1 MDRRL
6 LECTLEVAAA
16 IGAFGVQ
23 QLRAALDR
31 RPWWGAG
38 RAEDPDNLL
47 GHALRK
53 SVGVLARQQGWEL
66 PEGACEAG
74 ASLGRGSRLIAA
86 LDLDGDAP
94 RARQQALSMILDALY
109 AVDHWLATY
118 PEPLEAD
125 RRVPASL
132 AVAPQVLKQDIT
144 TTPADTPP
152 LRPGVAEDLR
162 LMDGDKRHVRRN
174 RDSQRIVAV
183 GSTPATAPEASVT
196 EAIEAEL
203 AGQQATLHEWPI
215 ERAYLA
221 SSLVQQRADG
231 VAMFCKA
238 WPVRQGPSCP
248 KTAFKRDWERQ
259 ELRCPGGVTM
269 SFAPGGVV
277 KLPGATCARCAL
289 RERCTTSVSGR
300 SVSIHPDEALLQEW
314 RARQQTPHGRAKLR
328 EQVAMERALAHMGR
342 WQGRRA
348 RYRGVRKH
356 VFELRRCAVVHNLH
370 VLVHLTETEQQAA

>member
-1 MDRRL
+1 
-6 LECTLEVAAA
+6 
-16 IGAFGVQ
+16 
-23 QLRAALDR
+23 
-31 RPWWGAG
+31 
-38 RAEDPDNLL
+38 
-47 GHALRK
+47 
-53 SVGVLARQQGWEL
+53 
-66 PEGACEAG
+66 
-74 ASLGRGSRLIAA
+74 
-86 LDLDGDAP
+86 
-94 RARQQALSMILDALY
+94 MILDALC

-144 TTPADTPP
+144 TTPAGTPP
-152 LRPGVAEDLR
+152 LRPGVAEDRR

-203 AGQQATLHEWPI
+203 VGQQATLHEWPI
-215 ERAYLA
+215 ERAHLA
-221 SSLVQQRADG
+221 SSLVQQRADE

-269 SFAPGGVV
+269 PFAPGGVV
-277 KLPGATCARCAL
+277 KLPEATCARCAL
-289 RERCTTSVSGR
+289 
-300 SVSIHPDEALLQEW
+300 
-314 RARQQTPHGRAKLR
+314 
-328 EQVAMERALAHMGR
+328 
-342 WQGRRA
+342 
-348 RYRGVRKH
+348 
-356 VFELRRCAVVHNLH
+356 
-370 VLVHLTETEQQAA
+370 